1 MIFKRSLISELAN
14 SAGGVFTVLFTIV
27 IAVGMVRV
35 LSLAS
40 GGRID
45 NAAVLQMVVYQA
57 LINLAPLLAVSLFIA
72 VLMTM
77 MRWWQDNEMV
87 VWYSSGGRSLLSW
100 VTPVL
105 RFSVPLILAVGL
117 LSLVISPWASSQA
130 DQTRATFQQR
140 DDVNRIAPGRFIQT
154 LGGRRVFFVESA
166 GENSNEVG
174 RIFMSESAPDK
185 ESTVVAQSGEV
196 RVNEE
201 GDRYIVL
208 HEGRRYETEIGSPT
222 TRIVEFKEYG
232 MRVDVKI
239 DRPLADLRTRS
250 LPTPF
255 LFANPTAENLGQALW
270 RISWPFAAFNLVLL
284 ALPLSCTSPR
294 AGRSLNLIMA
304 ALVFILY
311 LNAISIFQ
319 TWVEHEQIGLWTGLA
334 TLHGLV
340 FALVV
345 VCFVRWVY
353 FMSWLPAWAS
363 PGALWRRLR
372 SRKEAAR

>member
-140 DDVNRIAPGRFIQT
+140 DDVNRIAPGRFIET

-174 RIFMSESAPDK
+174 RIFAFYRILRGNASGGGQP
-185 ESTVVAQSGEV
+185 AQPGTFTGFV
-196 RVNEE
+196 
-201 GDRYIVL
+201 
-208 HEGRRYETEIGSPT
+208 
-222 TRIVEFKEYG
+222 
-232 MRVDVKI
+232 
-239 DRPLADLRTRS
+239 
-250 LPTPF
+250 
-255 LFANPTAENLGQALW
+255 
-270 RISWPFAAFNLVLL
+270 
-284 ALPLSCTSPR
+284 
-294 AGRSLNLIMA
+294 
-304 ALVFILY
+304 
-311 LNAISIFQ
+311 
-319 TWVEHEQIGLWTGLA
+319 GL
-334 TLHGLV
+334 
-340 FALVV
+340 
-345 VCFVRWVY
+345 
-353 FMSWLPAWAS
+353 
-363 PGALWRRLR
+363 
-372 SRKEAAR
+372 